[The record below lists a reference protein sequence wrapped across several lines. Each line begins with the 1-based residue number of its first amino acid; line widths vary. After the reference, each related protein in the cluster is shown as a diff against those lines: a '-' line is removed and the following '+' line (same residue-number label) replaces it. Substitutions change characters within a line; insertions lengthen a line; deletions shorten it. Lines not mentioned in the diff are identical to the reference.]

1 AETLFFDYYRQH
13 GLDIKVARIF
23 NTYGPRMHPHDGR
36 VVSNF
41 IIQALSGEP
50 ITIYGDGQQTR
61 SFCYVDDLVDA
72 FLLLMD
78 TGPDFQGP
86 INLGSPGE
94 FTILELA
101 QEVLDITGSSSTL
114 VNKPLPQ
121 DDPRQRQP
129 DISLAREKLGWEP
142 RTQLRDGLA
151 RTCEYFE
158 QLLSRGAH
166 AEPEAQAGSAR
177 P

>member
-1 AETLFFDYYRQH
+1 MTRLSLWKSVAAAAVIGGGAFAATAAIAAE
-13 GLDIKVARIF
+13 V
-23 NTYGPRMHPHDGR
+23 DGVSDPVR
-36 VVSNF
+36 VVK
-41 IIQALSGEP
+41 IRSGEP